1 MFIKFFF
8 SITYI
13 KNYILYNWFFS
24 ILEKFT
30 VLNSDRLRWNVF
42 KGLVTHFKK
51 KNGGR
56 SKAVALWRM
65 PHGQARRPSAAPPS
79 TNPRSSIG
87 DTGRHRRLLWSSLH
101 FRVRACVKVSLV
113 IISFFLLS
121 WTTIVRSFLI
131 GTTSKRMFP
140 IVTFPCSFTIIL
152 LYLPFLSRWNISFTS
167 VFNKLSHWV
176 FLLIY

>member
-1 MFIKFFF
+1 MIFFYSQKIYGSEF
-8 SITYI
+8 RSFEV
-13 KNYILYNWFFS
+13 KCFQGVSNALQ
-24 ILEKFT
+24 
-30 VLNSDRLRWNVF
+30 
-42 KGLVTHFKK
+42 K

-65 PHGQARRPSAAPPS
+65 LHGQARRPSAAPPS

-101 FRVRACVKVSLV
+101 FRVRACVKVSLI

-121 WTTIVRSFLI
+121 WTTIVRSFLA
-131 GTTSKRMFP
+131 GTTFKRMFP
-140 IVTFPCSFTIIL
+140 IVTFSCSFPIIL

-167 VFNKLSHWV
+167 VFNKLSYWV
-176 FLLIY
+176 FLVIY